1 MNKKK
6 KPTVSPEAAKILER
20 YRNAGKP
27 QLPAEEG
34 GVAPPPAE
42 NGAPARPQTPTP
54 AANKPIHRSGN
65 RGK

>member
-6 KPTVSPEAAKILER
+6 KPAVSPEAAKILER

-27 QLPAEEG
+27 HPPVEEG
-34 GVAPPPAE
+34 GAVPSTE
-42 NGAPARPQTPTP
+42 SGAPARPQTPPP
-54 AANKPIHRSGN
+54 AANKPIQRSGN

>member
-27 QLPAEEG
+27 HPPAEEG
-34 GVAPPPAE
+34 AAPPTE
-42 NGAPARPQTPTP
+42 NGAPARPQTPPP
-54 AANKPIHRSGN
+54 AAPKTIQRSGN